1 MLKPKHL
8 LGLLRSTKQISS
20 KSGSNFDDLPLT
32 HVGYLGV
39 ISVHSQVP
47 VILVQSQL
55 GKPEVRRV
63 HRFGQSPLSLRLSSL
78 LAFSSV
84 SGDVHSHT

>member
-8 LGLLRSTKQISS
+8 LGLLRNTRQISR
-20 KSGSNFDDLPLT
+20 KSGSNFDDLPVT

-39 ISVHSQVP
+39 IGVHSQVS

-63 HRFGQSPLSLRLSSL
+63 HRFGQSPLSFPPSL
-78 LAFSSV
+78 ILVGLFKCL
-84 SGDVHSHT
+84 G